1 MKGFFTLVCIAALS
15 YGNISYAQS
24 TPSMKVNELERFSLV
39 HQVPAMAGYDIR
51 ARRIVVPA
59 GVKIEQH
66 EHSQRPGIVYV
77 ESGSIVEFRGEKARL
92 LQAGDSLIED
102 QFTVHSYEN
111 QTTTDC
117 VLIAFDLPKQ
127 LNSHSLS
134 GK

>member
-1 MKGFFTLVCIAALS
+1 MKGLLTLTCIAALAYS
-15 YGNISYAQS
+15 NISYAQS
-24 TPSMKVNELERFSLV
+24 TPSMEVNKLERFPLV

-51 ARRIVVPA
+51 ARRIIVPA

-92 LQAGDSLIED
+92 LKAGDSLVED

-127 LNSHSLS
+127 QSSHAIS